1 MKKNEIKK
9 RAAQKA
15 MVNVMA
21 AAAEACARAVDNVE
35 VPVEDAQAISSL
47 VAICL
52 ELTGRTDPRVFRDCI
67 ETVEMRMKFYKQHYS
82 KISEVINEQEG
93 DTSADVEG

>member
-1 MKKNEIKK
+1 MKKAAIKK
-9 RAAQKA
+9 RKTQKA
-15 MVNVMA
+15 MVKVMT

-52 ELTGRTDPRVFRDCI
+52 ELVDRTDPREFRDVV
-67 ETVEMRMKFYKQHYS
+67 ETVEQRAKFFKKHQNLIMEDVNAQESHTTD
-82 KISEVINEQEG
+82 ISE
-93 DTSADVEG
+93 S